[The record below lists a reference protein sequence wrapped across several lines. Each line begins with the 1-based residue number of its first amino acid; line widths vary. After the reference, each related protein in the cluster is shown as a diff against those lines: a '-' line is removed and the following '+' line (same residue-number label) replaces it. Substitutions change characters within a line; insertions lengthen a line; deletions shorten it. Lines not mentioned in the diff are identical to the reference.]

1 MNCGPVHQVDELKAK
16 VLALP
21 TDPNSTGTKLVKPPK
36 PKHQAEMEVALKQAR
51 DALKNAGIVVHANN
65 SDALTPSI
73 VQIAIELF
81 KKGV

>member
-1 MNCGPVHQVDELKAK
+1 MNCGSVYIADKPSAAHVASV
-16 VLALP
+16 
-21 TDPNSTGTKLVKPPK
+21 DPNAGGTKLVKPPK
-36 PKHQAEMEVALKQAR
+36 PKHQAQMEVALKQAR
-51 DALKNAGIVVHANN
+51 DALKNVGIVVHANN